1 MWPEAEKTEQLIQN
15 AKQGDSDA
23 RDKLLERHRDSLRR
37 MVEMRLDRKIRRR
50 VDASD
55 VVQDVL
61 VEANRRLTDYMANPV
76 MPFHLWLRHLAQDRI
91 IDAHRRHRGSKKRS
105 VDLEQNIAAPVNVDQ
120 SSLNIIAQICDNEM
134 TPAAAATMSELQAR
148 FEQAIAQLDD
158 QDREVVVMRH
168 FELLSNQE
176 VAAALGLSAAAAS
189 MRYLRALRRLRAL
202 LGEPT
207 GE

>member
-1 MWPEAEKTEQLIQN
+1 MWPEAEKTEQLILD
-15 AKQGDSDA
+15 AKGGDSDA

-61 VEANRRLTDYMANPV
+61 VEANRRLADYMSNPA
-76 MPFHLWLRHLAQDRI
+76 MPFHLWLRHLAHDRI
-91 IDAHRRHRGSKKRS
+91 IDAHRRHRGSQKRS
-105 VDLEQNIAAPVNVDQ
+105 VDLEQNISAPVNVDQ
-120 SSLNIIAQICDNEM
+120 SSLNIVAQICDQEM
-134 TPAAAATMSELQAR
+134 TPAAAATMNELQAR
-148 FEQAIAQLDD
+148 FEQAISQLDE

-168 FELLSNQE
+168 FEQLSNQE

>member
-1 MWPEAEKTEQLIQN
+1 MWPEAEKTEQLIQD
-15 AKQGDSDA
+15 AKEGDSDA

-61 VEANRRLTDYMANPV
+61 VEANRRLADYMANPV

-91 IDAHRRHRGSKKRS
+91 IDAHRRHRGSQKRS
-105 VDLEQNIAAPVNVDQ
+105 VDLEQNIATPVNVDQ
-120 SSLNIIAQICDNEM
+120 SSINIIAQICDGEM

-148 FEQAIAQLDD
+148 FEQAIAQLDE

-168 FELLSNQE
+168 FEQLSNQE

-189 MRYLRALRRLRAL
+189 MRYLRALRRLRGL